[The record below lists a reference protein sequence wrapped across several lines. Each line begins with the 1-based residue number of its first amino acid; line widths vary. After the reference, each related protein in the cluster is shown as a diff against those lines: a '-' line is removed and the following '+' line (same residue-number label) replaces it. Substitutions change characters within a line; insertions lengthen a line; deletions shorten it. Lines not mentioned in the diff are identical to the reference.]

1 MAISDI
7 QIRGSIQNVL
17 ARHRIDQSKLKF
29 DCCKGVVRFRGVL
42 TLLDGSEPIHSDV
55 SIFESLEQKVRRVP
69 GVTKVYLM
77 NIKLRV

>member
-17 ARHRIDQSKLKF
+17 ARHRIDQSKLKV
-29 DCCKGVVRFRGVL
+29 DCCKGGVRFRGVL
-42 TLLDGSEPIHSDV
+42 TLLAGSEPLHSAV